1 MDRQGKIPE
10 IQIRIATPGDTSS
23 IASVLY
29 EAFAE
34 YESLYTQEAFAAT
47 TPTSEQIQGRLG
59 EGPTWIAVED
69 GSIVGTVGAAPRGQA
84 LHVRSMAVLLV
95 ARGHRIGELLL
106 ETVETFAS
114 AHGYRRLFLST
125 TPFLG
130 RAISLYERWGF
141 RRSDEGPH
149 ELFGTPLFTMVKD
162 LDRRE

>member
-10 IQIRIATPGDTSS
+10 IRIRLAIASDTSS

-47 TPTSEQIQGRLG
+47 TPTSEQIEGRLG

-69 GSIVGTVGAAPRGQA
+69 VSIVGTVGAAPRGQA
-84 LHVRSMAVLLV
+84 LYVRSMAVLPA

-106 ETVETFAS
+106 DTVEAFAS

-149 ELFGTPLFTMVKD
+149 ELFGTPLFTMVKV